1 MRHMPTSLGTTLVD
15 DDPGVGEQTRDEPS
29 AFLFTVLECERP
41 RAGGTRHQLS
51 GLRSVAIGRASFRRA
66 TRAMGALEL
75 KIPDSRL
82 SHRHARIT
90 LVRGQWVLED
100 DGSKNGTRVNDVSV
114 QQKQLED
121 GDLIEVGRAFLL
133 FRDGLRRCRR
143 LDVDAEQ
150 ETVLTLS
157 PELEHD
163 FDRLEKVAPARELAI
178 LIEGESGSGKEVLA
192 RQIQKWSGRSG
203 AFVAVNCGALV
214 ENLVE
219 SQLFGS
225 TKGAFSGATQ
235 DRTGFVRS
243 ADQGCLFLDEIA
255 ELPLASQATLL
266 RVLEEHEVVPV
277 GGTRPIP
284 VDIKV
289 LAATHQNLDARVASG
304 RFRRDLFA
312 RISGFRVQ
320 LPSLGDRREDFGLL
334 LQALLAKAEH
344 VPAEPKFSSEAAR
357 AMLAYSWPLNVRE
370 LSHALGSA
378 LLLSDDGLVELRHL
392 PQELHQRQGSKPPP
406 PLSEEQAIQREELV
420 LLLDRHKGNISAVA
434 RELGKAR
441 MQVQRWLKRYDLDA
455 ESYRA

>member
-1 MRHMPTSLGTTLVD
+1 
-15 DDPGVGEQTRDEPS
+15 
-29 AFLFTVLECERP
+29 
-41 RAGGTRHQLS
+41 
-51 GLRSVAIGRASFRRA
+51 
-66 TRAMGALEL
+66 
-75 KIPDSRL
+75 
-82 SHRHARIT
+82 
-90 LVRGQWVLED
+90 
-100 DGSKNGTRVNDVSV
+100 
-114 QQKQLED
+114 
-121 GDLIEVGRAFLL
+121 
-133 FRDGLRRCRR
+133 

-150 ETVLTLS
+150 DALLTLS
-157 PELEHD
+157 PELERD
-163 FDRLEKVAPARELAI
+163 FERLEKVAPARDLAI

-192 RQIQKWSGRSG
+192 RQIERWSGRNG

-255 ELPLASQATLL
+255 ELPLGSQATLL
-266 RVLEEHEVVPV
+266 RVLEEHEVVAV
-277 GGTRPIP
+277 GATRPIA

-304 RFRRDLFA
+304 RFRKDLFA
-312 RISGFRVQ
+312 RISGFRVR
-320 LPSLGDRREDFGLL
+320 LPSLADRREDFGLL
-334 LQALLAKAEH
+334 LQALLAKAESA
-344 VPAEPKFSSEAAR
+344 PAELKLSSEAAK
-357 AMLAYSWPLNVRE
+357 AMLAYPWPLNVRE

-378 LLLSDDGLVELRHL
+378 LLLCEEGLIELKHL
-392 PQELHQRQGSKPPP
+392 PQELQQRPGSRPPP
-406 PLSEEQAIQREELV
+406 ALNEEQAMRREELIE
-420 LLLDRHKGNISAVA
+420 LLNRHQGNVSAIA